1 MTTSDLEAWR
11 NYRQTRD
18 PAVRDALIE
27 KHLVLVKYAAARIA
41 GRLPAHF
48 RLDDLYSAGLVG
60 FLGAVEDYDPE
71 RNVEFAAYAA
81 PRIRG
86 AILDDLRRLD
96 CVPRR
101 VRRLS
106 REATRALATLT
117 NSLGRQPTDE
127 EIAAEMGIELA
138 AYERLLNEGVTLLS
152 LDGMSSDD
160 DKAPIDVLEDPDAP
174 DPVAM
179 LEAGERRKLLARFVD
194 KLPDRERQVLALY
207 YHEELTMHE
216 IGTVLGV
223 TESRVSQIHSSAI
236 LRLQAALRRE
246 RVGTRTLAGAERR
259 LRVG

>member
-1 MTTSDLEAWR
+1 
-11 NYRQTRD
+11 
-18 PAVRDALIE
+18 
-27 KHLVLVKYAAARIA
+27 
-41 GRLPAHF
+41 
-48 RLDDLYSAGLVG
+48 
-60 FLGAVEDYDPE
+60 
-71 RNVEFAAYAA
+71 
-81 PRIRG
+81 
-86 AILDDLRRLD
+86 
-96 CVPRR
+96 
-101 VRRLS
+101 
-106 REATRALATLT
+106 
-117 NSLGRQPTDE
+117 
-127 EIAAEMGIELA
+127 MGIELA

-179 LEAGERRKLLARFVD
+179 LEAGERRALLARFVD

-246 RVGTRTLAGAERR
+246 RVGARTLAGAERR